1 MSNALPEG
9 FKVRTRKEWEDLQNS
24 EDNTQRGLVNSA
36 LRALGVAPATYMK
49 MPASDRIDYIMQ
61 RQQEAGHGAAEA
73 AEKPATKSKVGE
85 PKAAAAP
92 KEEAKAAPAAAAAA
106 PAGDA
111 ALKKQLTDLQAQ
123 LVELGKIVIEQGRFI
138 REVHFMLRVASLA
151 DADLSTN
158 LDDVSIRAEYAGK
171 LGNFEGNG

>member
-61 RQQEAGHGAAEA
+61 RQQEAGHGATEA

-85 PKAAAAP
+85 PKVAAASKGEARGASAAAAS
-92 KEEAKAAPAAAAAA
+92 

-123 LVELGKIVIEQGRFI
+123 LVELGNIVIEQGRFI
-138 REVHFMLRVASLA
+138 REAHFILRVLSLA

-158 LDDVSIRAEYAGK
+158 LDDVSIRGEYAGK
-171 LGNFEGNG
+171 LGGFEGNG

>member
-9 FKVRTRKEWEDLQNS
+9 FKVRSRKEWEGLQNS

-73 AEKPATKSKVGE
+73 AATEKPATKSKVGE
-85 PKAAAAP
+85 PKAAAP
-92 KEEAKAAPAAAAAA
+92 KAAAKAASA
-106 PAGDA
+106 PEDAGL
-111 ALKKQLTDLQAQ
+111 LKKQLTDLQAQ
-123 LVELGKIVIEQGRFI
+123 LVELGNIVIEQGRFI
-138 REVHFMLRVASLA
+138 REAHFILRVLSLA

-158 LDDVSIRAEYAGK
+158 LDDTSIRSEYAGK
-171 LGNFEGNG
+171 LGGFEGNG